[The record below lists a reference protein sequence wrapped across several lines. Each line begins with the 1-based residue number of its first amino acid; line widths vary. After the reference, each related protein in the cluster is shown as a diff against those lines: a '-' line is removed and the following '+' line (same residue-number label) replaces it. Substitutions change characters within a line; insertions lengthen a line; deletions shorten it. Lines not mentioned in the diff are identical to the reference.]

1 MKFSV
6 PKNAPA
12 FTLMEMVI
20 AITVFTVF
28 IGFSVSTFV
37 RFYQVE
43 KEAAAT
49 RTLLL
54 ETQSIL
60 ESIKQD
66 LAENKIDYAYYNGG
80 FSADLLGVS
89 QNAPTVAR
97 FTSEL
102 VLRSPDGSVQ
112 TRYIWDSFT
121 ESLTLQR
128 LDKNGQPFPGYFE
141 PLVLEGPYTDVTHVL
156 FRIFPADNPF
166 DSANVSKDG
175 LQFQPN
181 VQIELETQVPSPAG
195 SVPISIDFQTS
206 VTSRF
211 YQ

>member
-1 MKFSV
+1 MKLLH
-6 PKNAPA
+6 KQPA

-37 RFYQVE
+37 RFYNVE

-49 RTLLL
+49 RTLLM
-54 ETQSIL
+54 ETQSMVDSL
-60 ESIKQD
+60 TQD
-66 LAENKIDYAYYNGG
+66 LKENKIDYEYYSRG
-80 FSADLLGVS
+80 FS
-89 QNAPTVAR
+89 TVDAGAR
-97 FTSEL
+97 FSSEL
-102 VLRSPDGSVQ
+102 VLRSPDGELQ
-112 TRYIWDSFT
+112 TRYVWDSFT

-128 LDKNGQPFPGYFE
+128 FDADGQPLAGYFD
-141 PLVLEGPYTDVTHVL
+141 PLPLEGPYSNVTHVL
-156 FRIFPADNPF
+156 FRIFPSDNPF
-166 DSANVSKDG
+166 DPANVAKDS

-181 VQIELETQVPSPAG
+181 VQIELEAQTPSRAG
-195 SVPISIDFQTS
+195 SVPITVDFQTS